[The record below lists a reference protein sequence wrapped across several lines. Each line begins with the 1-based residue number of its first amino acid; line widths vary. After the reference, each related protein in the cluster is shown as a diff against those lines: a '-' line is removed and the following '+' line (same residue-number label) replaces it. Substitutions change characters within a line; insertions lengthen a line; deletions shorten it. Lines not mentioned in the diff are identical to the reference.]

1 MKKNLFLA
9 GALALFSFV
18 GVSAQDWCHTVVNGL
33 PGTDVKTT
41 MEDGTEVTNRYAE
54 TQVFSHAGTKSIRMT
69 VLQTGSTNQIKGGG
83 PTWNLAELKIY
94 DGNGN
99 EISYTATSNAD
110 HNTMGGAG
118 NDGAGL
124 PALNDG
130 NLNNFWH
137 STWSANAPN
146 EYHYLEFELAETV
159 DAFKLAWWNRPN
171 NNNNCPIIVGLTPG
185 GKYFTEDMKFS
196 EYGFEL
202 GDQVTSADELV
213 AGTFAFYV
221 EGPEEYEN
229 NGETTTGPGNVY
241 VSLSGY
247 NTGNAKTAGPEH
259 IVQFIPGSKEGTFV
273 LYQPIPATY
282 YAQPDRWADYNE
294 GKNGWQ
300 RAYAE
305 ARVLAEYEI
314 TKRPDG
320 DFELT
325 TYSYYE
331 KNADGGLVKRATP
344 VKLWVGYDM
353 RGNLK
358 VFPEA
363 VKVGLEN
370 GDYTLGFGLPV
381 DFGFTIYKANVAE
394 GMIPNKTAAEM
405 CEEVLAAPIET
416 AEAALEKYADI
427 IDDYDWD
434 DAVGAMEEAMAAVE
448 LAIENGDLAAA
459 FEAKE
464 ELEAATA
471 LLAAQKAN
479 YYEELHGTLT
489 DEYDDNKAVP
499 PYTQADTGKYTP
511 QSGEILAQIKAL
523 FDEVINDEDKEL
535 TYAEIE
541 AKWAQVESLIEQFY
555 ASVLKFSTFPEIV
568 EDIKADN
575 FPYTELPNNAVWKQN
590 VVLAGA
596 VKGIRLT
603 FLDRHIGSAGDS
615 GNFPMIAIGE
625 FKLYDENNNEV
636 TLAEANFVANYTETQ
651 EGFESTVAR
660 LCDGNFGAQGYYH
673 SPWSGSE
680 PQEYIYL
687 DVTFPSALENFTFEV
702 YSRDRSTS
710 QNKVSLFPKKVAI
723 TNVGEAYDPLLF
735 AENPYNV
742 FVGEQVTAVDQ
753 LTDGLYVVKGLL
765 NTQAVWKEVTQGEGD
780 EATTVIE
787 QVDPTGTAKFY
798 SNATERFHNAAAAVR
813 EASVFR
819 ITKNADGTYTM
830 LNLAKANYWPTTEGK
845 AGERNGF
852 VAGTYDQ
859 AKAAKLNF
867 VASTNIENTFVIY
880 EKVDGLT
887 TDGDSIDTDADE
899 KNDAVEKVYDTPYV
913 LYMDWDGGL
922 ATRPV
927 VNPQPVET
935 SATLADNWGDAQC
948 FTKENGEAE
957 WEIYKVTMDNPDFC
971 WLTGLVSIVDGL
983 GIVVGDD
990 PGCVSN
996 LGALETVLPAAQEV
1010 IADSLYADAPAA
1022 AAALAN
1028 EIAAVANLEKNPMV
1042 PGVYQV
1048 VSANVDFMAKQNK
1061 EKALYATVDEDGN
1074 PTFGWKDLEEGNT
1087 EFYFDFQKSEN
1098 ATDLVEGGDV
1108 AEEYKDLIYT
1118 IRAIDTYEGAT
1129 PYYVGE
1135 ADGQSTQID
1144 LFGDAASDYVIK
1156 NVKGSAFSIG
1166 LYKNVDSWCLHT
1178 NGHGGGTGQSSN
1190 IVYWNADAGASQWY
1204 LRKVDYETSIDDLV
1218 TEGTE
1223 VVSVAYYTTAGAAIP
1238 APAKGVNIVVTTYA
1252 NGVVEA
1258 KKVLVK

>member
-94 DGNGN
+94 DGNGK
-99 EISYTATSNAD
+99 EIAYTATSNAD

-130 NLNNFWH
+130 NLNNYWH
-137 STWSANAPN
+137 STWSAQAPN

-159 DAFKLAWWNRPN
+159 DAFSLAWWNRPN
-171 NNNNCPIIVGLTPG
+171 NNNNCPIVVGLTPG

-202 GDQVTSADELV
+202 GEQVTSADGLV
-213 AGTFAFYV
+213 AGTYAFYV
-221 EGPEEYEN
+221 EGPTVAPNDESV
-229 NGETTTGPGNVY
+229 TGPGNVF

-247 NTGNAKTAGPEH
+247 NTGNAQTAGPEH

-273 LYQPIPATY
+273 LYQPVLGTY

-294 GKNGWQ
+294 GQNGWQ

-305 ARVLAEYEI
+305 ARVLAEFEFA
-314 TKRPDG
+314 KRPDG
-320 DFELT
+320 DFEMT

-331 KNADGGLVKRATP
+331 KDANGNLVKRATP

-381 DFGFTIYKANVAE
+381 DFGFTIYKAGVAD
-394 GMIPNKTAAEM
+394 GMVPNKTAAEM
-405 CEEVLAAPIET
+405 CEEVLAGPLET

-434 DAVGAMEEAMAAVE
+434 DAAGALEEAFGAAE
-448 LAIENGDLAAA
+448 RAIENGDLAAA
-459 FEAKE
+459 SEAKDM
-464 ELEAATA
+464 LEAATA

-479 YYEELHGTLT
+479 YYEELHGDMTN
-489 DEYDDNKAVP
+489 EYNANRAVP
-499 PYTQADTGKYTP
+499 PYKQADSGKYTP
-511 QSGEILAQIKAL
+511 LSGEILAQIKAL
-523 FDEVINDEDKEL
+523 FDEVLESDGSL
-535 TYAEIE
+535 SYSQIE
-541 AKWAQVESLIEQFY
+541 TKWTQIESLIEQFY
-555 ASVLKFSTFPEIV
+555 ASTLKFSNFPEIV
-568 EDIKADN
+568 EGISDAN
-575 FPYTELPNNAVWKQN
+575 FPYAELPNNAVWKQN

-603 FLDRHIGSAGDS
+603 FLDRYIGSAGDG
-615 GNFPMIAIGE
+615 GNFPMIALGE
-625 FKLYDENNNEV
+625 FKLYDADGVEVVLTAENFY
-636 TLAEANFVANYTETQ
+636 ANHTETQ

-673 SPWSGSE
+673 SPWSGAE

-687 DVTFPSALENFTFEV
+687 DVTFPAEMDNFTFEV
-702 YSRDRSTS
+702 YSRDRTTS
-710 QNKVSLFPKKVAI
+710 QNKVSLFPKKVAMTEKGI
-723 TNVGEAYDPLLF
+723 AYDPLLF

-742 FVGEQVTAVDQ
+742 AVGEQVTAVDQ
-753 LTDGLYVVKGLL
+753 LTDGIYVVKGLL
-765 NTQAVWKEVTQGEGD
+765 NTQAVWKEVTEGEGD
-780 EATTVIE
+780 EATTVIK
-787 QVDPTGTAKFY
+787 QVEPTGTAKFY
-798 SNATERFHNAAAAVR
+798 SNTTERFHSAAAAVR

-830 LNLAKANYWPTTEGK
+830 LNLAKANYWPTTEGE

-852 VAGTYDQ
+852 VAGTYSQ
-859 AKAAKLNF
+859 ADAAKLNI

-880 EKVDGLT
+880 EKVDGLVT
-887 TDGDSIDTDADE
+887 VADSIDTNEDGVADAE
-899 KNDAVEKVYDTPYV
+899 GETFQTPYV
-913 LYMDWDGGL
+913 LYMDWSDGL

-927 VNPQPVET
+927 VDPQPVAT
-935 SATLADNWGDAQC
+935 SATLADNWGDAKC

-957 WEIYKVTMDNPDFC
+957 WEIYKVDMENPDFC
-971 WLTGLVSIVDGL
+971 WLAGLVGIVDNL

-990 PGCVSN
+990 PGCVSD
-996 LGALETVLPAAQEV
+996 LGALEAVLPAAQKV
-1010 IADSLYADAPAA
+1010 LADSIFADAPAA
-1022 AAALAN
+1022 AAALAK
-1028 EIAAVANLEKNPMV
+1028 EIAIVGTLEKNPMM
-1042 PGVYQV
+1042 PGIYQV
-1048 VSANVDFMAKQNK
+1048 VSANVDFKNKQNK
-1061 EKALYATVDEDGN
+1061 EKALYATVDESGT
-1074 PTFGWKDLEEGNT
+1074 PTFGWKDLAEGDIQ
-1087 EFYFDFQKSEN
+1087 FYFDFQKSEN
-1098 ATDLVEGGDV
+1098 AADLVEGGLN
-1108 AEEYKDLIYT
+1108 EEYKDLVYT
-1118 IRAIDTYEGAT
+1118 IRAISTYEGAT
-1129 PYYVGE
+1129 PYYIGE
-1135 ADGQSTQID
+1135 ADDQSTQID

-1166 LYKNVDSWCLHT
+1166 LYKNVDIWTVHA
-1178 NGHGGGTGQSSN
+1178 NGHNSGAGQSGN
-1190 IVYWNADAGASQWY
+1190 IVYWNGDAGASQWY

-1238 APAKGVNIVVTTYA
+1238 APAKGINVVVTVYA
-1252 NGVVEA
+1252 NGVVET

>member
-1 MKKNLFLA
+1 M
-9 GALALFSFV
+9 ALFSFV

-94 DGNGN
+94 DGNGK

-130 NLNNFWH
+130 NLNNYWH
-137 STWSANAPN
+137 STWSAQAPN

-202 GDQVTSADELV
+202 DEKVTSADELV

-221 EGPEEYEN
+221 EGPTVAPNDESV
-229 NGETTTGPGNVY
+229 TGPGNVF

-247 NTGNAKTAGPEH
+247 NTGNAQTAGPEH

-394 GMIPNKTAAEM
+394 GMIQNKTAAEM
-405 CEEVLAAPIET
+405 CEEVLAGPIET
-416 AEAALEKYADI
+416 AEAALEKYAEILDN
-427 IDDYDWD
+427 YDWEGV
-434 DAVGAMEEAMAAVE
+434 AVVAMEEAMGAAE
-448 LAIENGDLAAA
+448 LAIDNGDLAAA
-459 FEAKE
+459 FEAKDM
-464 ELEAATA
+464 LEAAAA
-471 LLAAQKAN
+471 LVAAQKAN
-479 YYEELHGTLT
+479 YYDELYWTMA

-499 PYTQADTGKYTP
+499 PYTQADSGKYTP
-511 QSGEILAQIKAL
+511 LSEEILGQIQAL
-523 FDEVINDEDKEL
+523 KDEVINSNGSLSYSQIESK
-535 TYAEIE
+535 YAQID
-541 AKWAQVESLIEQFY
+541 SLIEQFY

-568 EDIKADN
+568 EGISDAN
-575 FPYTELPNNAVWKQN
+575 FPYADLPNNAVWKQN

-603 FLDRHIGSAGDS
+603 FLDRYIGSAGDS

-625 FKLYDENNNEV
+625 FKLYDANNNEV
-636 TLAEANFVANYTETQ
+636 PLTEANFYANYTETN

-687 DVTFPSALENFTFEV
+687 DITFPSELDNFTFEV
-702 YSRDRSTS
+702 YSRDRTTS
-710 QNKVSLFPKKVAI
+710 QNKVSLFPKKVAM
-723 TNVGEAYDPLLF
+723 TEKGTAYDPLLF

-765 NTQAVWKEVTQGEGD
+765 NTKAVYKENTETEG
-780 EATTVIE
+780 IE
-787 QVDPTGTAKFY
+787 LTDATGTAMFY
-798 SNATERFHNAAAAVR
+798 HNTTARFHNAAAAVR

-819 ITKNADGTYTM
+819 ITKNTDGTYSM
-830 LNLAKANYWPTTEGK
+830 LNLAQANYWPTTEGE
-845 AGERNGF
+845 ASDRTGF

-867 VASTNIENTFVIY
+867 VASGNLENTFVIY
-880 EKVDGLT
+880 EKVDGLVT
-887 TDGDSIDTDADE
+887 VADSIDTDEDGVADTAGE
-899 KNDAVEKVYDTPYV
+899 TYQTPYV
-913 LYMDWDGGL
+913 VYMDWHDGL

-927 VNPQPVET
+927 VATTPVYDPAVSDT
-935 SATLADNWGDAQC
+935 WGDAQC
-948 FTKENGEAE
+948 FNKASGEGE

-996 LGALETVLPAAQEV
+996 LGALETALPAAQEV

-1022 AAALAN
+1022 AAALAK
-1028 EIAAVANLEKNPMV
+1028 EIAAVETLEKNPMV

-1061 EKALYATVDEDGN
+1061 EKALYATVDGDGN
-1074 PTFGWKDLEEGNT
+1074 PTFGWKDLEEGNK

-1098 ATDLVEGGDV
+1098 AADLVEGGLD
-1108 AEEYKDLIYT
+1108 EKYKDLIYN
-1118 IRAIDTYEGAT
+1118 IRVIAT
-1129 PYYVGE
+1129 NDSTALYYVGE
-1135 ADGQSTQID
+1135 ADAKSVQIE
-1144 LFGDAASDYVIK
+1144 LFPDAASEYVIK

-1166 LYKNVDSWCLHT
+1166 LYKNVDEFCLHA
-1178 NGHGGGTGQSSN
+1178 NGHNSGAGQSGN
-1190 IVYWNADAGASQWY
+1190 IVYWNGDAGASQWY

-1238 APAKGVNIVVTTYA
+1238 APAKGINIVVTTYA

-1258 KKVLVK
+1258 KKVRVK

>member
-18 GVSAQDWCHTVVNGL
+18 GVSAQDWCHTIVNGL

-41 MEDGTEVTNRYAE
+41 LEDGTEVTNRYAE
-54 TQVFSHAGTKSIRMT
+54 TQVISHAGTTSVRMT
-69 VLQTGSTNQIKGGG
+69 VLQTGSANQIKGGG

-94 DGNGN
+94 DGNGK
-99 EISYTATSNAD
+99 EIAYTATSNAD

-130 NLNNFWH
+130 NLNNYWH
-137 STWSANAPN
+137 STWSAQAPN
-146 EYHYLEFELAETV
+146 EYHYLELELAETV

-202 GDQVTSADELV
+202 GEQVTSADGLV
-213 AGTFAFYV
+213 AGTYAFYV
-221 EGPEEYEN
+221 EGPTVAPN
-229 NGETTTGPGNVY
+229 DETVTGPGNVF

-247 NTGNAKTAGPEH
+247 NTGNAQTAGPEH
-259 IVQFIPGSKEGTFV
+259 IVQFIPGSKEGNFV

-294 GKNGWQ
+294 GMNGWQ

-331 KNADGGLVKRATP
+331 KDADGNLVKRATP

-394 GMIPNKTAAEM
+394 GMIQNKTAAEM
-405 CEEVLAAPIET
+405 CEEVLRSTINIAA
-416 AEAALEKYADI
+416 EKQEEYADVI
-427 IDDYDWD
+427 LEGYDYDD
-434 DAVGAMEEAMAAVE
+434 AAVE
-448 LAIENGDLAAA
+448 LAKVLDAANDAVKNGDLAAA
-459 FEAKE
+459 FEAKSD
-464 ELEAATA
+464 LEAAIA
-471 LLAAQKAN
+471 MLVAQKAN
-479 YYEELHGTLT
+479 YYEELHGEL
-489 DEYDDNKAVP
+489 EAEVGENMAEE
-499 PYTQADTGKYTP
+499 PYTEDQTGLYTNA
-511 QSGEILAQIKAL
+511 SLEVLAQISNL
-523 FDEVINDEDKEL
+523 FKEVMNNSADL
-535 TYAEIE
+535 SYSQIE
-541 AKWAQVESLIEQFY
+541 AKYAQIESLLESLEGTKLAFT
-555 ASVLKFSTFPEIV
+555 KFPEIV
-568 EDIKADN
+568 EDIPADN
-575 FPYTELPNNAVWKQN
+575 FPYSELPNNAVWKKN
-590 VVLAGA
+590 VVLANA
-596 VKGIRLT
+596 TDGIRLT
-603 FLDRHIGSAGDS
+603 FLDRHIGSASDG

-625 FKLYDENNNEV
+625 LKIYDGEGNEV
-636 TLAEANFVANYTETQ
+636 TMAAENFEANYTETQ

-660 LCDGNFGAQGYYH
+660 LCDGNFAAQGYYH
-673 SPWSGSE
+673 SPWSGNE
-680 PQEYIYL
+680 PQEYIYI
-687 DVTFPSALENFTFEV
+687 DITFPEAMDNFTFEV
-702 YSRDRSTS
+702 YSRDKSTS
-710 QNKVSLFPKKVAI
+710 NGAVSLFPKKVAI
-723 TNVGEAYDPLLF
+723 TGVGEAYDPLLF
-735 AENPYNV
+735 EENPYNV

-798 SNATERFHNAAAAVR
+798 HNATKRFHNAAAAVR

-830 LNLAKANYWPTTEGK
+830 LNLATANYWPTTEGK

-852 VAGTYDQ
+852 VAGTYSQ
-859 AKAAKLNF
+859 ANAAKLNI

-887 TDGDSIDTDADE
+887 TDGDSIDTNGDE

-913 LYMDWDGGL
+913 LYMDWSDGL

-927 VNPQPVET
+927 VDPQPVET

-957 WEIYKVTMDNPDFC
+957 WEIYKVDMENPDFC
-971 WLTGLVSIVDGL
+971 WLTGLVSIVDNL

-990 PGCVSN
+990 PGCVSD
-996 LGALETVLPAAQEV
+996 LGALEAVLPAAQAV
-1010 IADSLYADAPAA
+1010 IADSVYADAPAA
-1022 AAALAN
+1022 AVALAK
-1028 EIAAVANLEKNPMV
+1028 EIAAVETLEKNPMV
-1042 PGVYQV
+1042 PGIYQV

-1061 EKALYATVDEDGN
+1061 EKALYATVDEAGT
-1074 PTFGWKDLEEGNT
+1074 PTFGWKDLAEGDIQ
-1087 EFYFDFQKSEN
+1087 FYFDFQKSEN
-1098 ATDLVEGGDV
+1098 AADRVEGGLN
-1108 AEEYKDLIYT
+1108 EEYKDLVYT
-1118 IRAIDTYEGAT
+1118 IRAISTYEGAT
-1129 PYYVGE
+1129 PYYIGE
-1135 ADGQSTQID
+1135 ADGQSTQIE
-1144 LFGDAASDYVIK
+1144 LFGDAASEYVIK

-1178 NGHGGGTGQSSN
+1178 NGHNGGTGQSSN

-1238 APAKGVNIVVTTYA
+1238 APAKGINIVVTTYA